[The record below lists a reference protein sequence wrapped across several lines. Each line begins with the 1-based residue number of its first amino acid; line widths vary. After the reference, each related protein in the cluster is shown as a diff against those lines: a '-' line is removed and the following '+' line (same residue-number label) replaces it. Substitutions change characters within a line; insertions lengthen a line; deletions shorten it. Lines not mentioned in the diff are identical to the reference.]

1 MKHGLLLATLCAF
14 AAPFLL
20 ASPSPTRAIPE
31 ADFLLLCDR
40 MDAELPNQARW
51 ERFQKRYEN
60 LYGTDQAAFLADFHP
75 IFKAAFGMTPE
86 GRVEDVESVA
96 VSITLP
102 KTLTAFESL
111 DQDQWPDDLGL
122 YSFVENPKADLT
134 GVNTAFAQL
143 LAENPDSGAKLT
155 QNGRWTALSPTDP
168 AEAAGMPLIAWSPIA
183 RGFAFVLC
191 KDYAAADRAA
201 NNSVVPAPGSLL
213 AKAFK
218 APSAQGPWGR
228 FVIRDL
234 SELLDRYVTDPAERQ
249 EVMATM
255 PFIFQTHG
263 LIASLFYRADGTL
276 QLEVKAITNSAAEAL
291 QARDMLI
298 TIKVMIRQGVVPQFY
313 GTHYADLFSGI
324 IDSARCK
331 AEGNAATLTLSLT
344 PDQAEALL
352 DFIAVIQSA
361 PTEEEAELPF
371 DDYE

>member
-14 AAPFLL
+14 AAPLLL
-20 ASPSPTRAIPE
+20 AAPSPTHAIPE
-31 ADFLLLCDR
+31 TDILLIGDRLNADI
-40 MDAELPNQARW
+40 PNQARW

-75 IFKAAFGMTPE
+75 ILKAAFGMTPE

-111 DQDQWPDDLGL
+111 DQNQWPDDLGL

-234 SELLDRYVTDPAERQ
+234 SDLLDRYVTDPAERQ

-291 QARDMLI
+291 QARDMLV

-313 GTHYADLFSGI
+313 GTPYADLFSGI
-324 IDSARCK
+324 IDSARCE

>member
-1 MKHGLLLATLCAF
+1 MKRCLILSTVCALAAPLLLAA
-14 AAPFLL
+14 
-20 ASPSPTRAIPE
+20 PSPTHAIPGTDLLFV
-31 ADFLLLCDR
+31 ADRL
-40 MDAELPNQARW
+40 DADIPDQARW
-51 ERFQKRYEN
+51 DAIEEKYADLFDAN
-60 LYGTDQAAFLADFHP
+60 LDDVPDDLLP
-75 IFKAAFGMTPE
+75 LLKAAFGMTPDGE
-86 GRVEDVESVA
+86 IKDVKSWTVSV
-96 VSITLP
+96 TLP
-102 KTLTAFESL
+102 NTLEAFAQL
-111 DQDQWPDDLGL
+111 DQDKWPDRLGL
-122 YSFVENPKADLT
+122 YCFIENPRVDLT
-134 GVNTAFAQL
+134 GVNAAIEKLVTGR
-143 LAENPDSGAKLT
+143 PDSGARLT
-155 QNGRWTALSPTDP
+155 HKGRWTALTPLDP
-168 AEAAGMPLIAWSPIA
+168 LEAAGMPLIAWCPID
-183 RGFAFVLC
+183 RGFAVTLC

-234 SELLDRYVTDPAERQ
+234 SDLLDRYVTDPAERQ

-298 TIKVMIRQGVVPQFY
+298 TFKVMLRQGIVPQFY
-313 GTHYADLFSGI
+313 GTPYADLFSGI
-324 IDSARCK
+324 IDSARCE